1 MDVATITSK
10 DNFLLHNVRKCS
22 PKPLLDIFLAD
33 PLSPAAVAETKKT
46 ADALVTY
53 GALVI
58 KDSRINEE
66 DNENFLNLLEN
77 YFAQSKEI
85 IKKDIHK
92 EWAYQVGVM
101 PELTLKLKCI
111 FEESCMDIIEKLDP
125 NKRPLDVSGCPSDS
139 KIRFFWKMSTPP
151 PYKMEFPL
159 SSIPNIISD
168 AFANVWQTMLETW
181 GNTLKTVNMAELAT
195 LGFGLPH
202 LVSTNMAKYGPHL
215 LGPTS
220 NNLAKHEK
228 ENTCYPDL
236 HIWACNTGNRMSVKI
251 LPGKFMLVQAGKQF
265 EYLTGGY
272 VRAGYHKVVVNNQT
286 VETINH
292 RKVDY
297 PNCPLICISSTFFWH
312 LSSDFTLE
320 PIHKLAIRVPDDEK
334 GKTQYLPIKIG
345 AQV

>member
-1 MDVATITSK
+1 MYA
-10 DNFLLHNVRKCS
+10 VRKCL

-33 PLSPAAVAETKKT
+33 PLSPAAVAKTKKT

-66 DNENFLNLLEN
+66 DNENFLDLLEN
-77 YFAQSKEI
+77 YFAQSEEI
-85 IKKDIHK
+85 IKKDVHK
-92 EWAYQVGVM
+92 KWAYQVGVM

-125 NKRPLDVSGCPSDS
+125 NKRPLDVSECPSDS

-151 PYKMEFPL
+151 PYEMEFPL
-159 SSIPNIISD
+159 SSILNIILD

-181 GNTLKTVNMAELAT
+181 GNTLKTNVAELAT

-202 LVSTNMAKYGPHL
+202 LVFTNMAKYGPHL

-220 NNLAKHEK
+220 NNLAKHGK
-228 ENTCYPDL
+228 ENTCRTIHGHACYPGL
-236 HIWACNTGNRMSVKI
+236 HIWACNTGKRMSVKI
-251 LPGKFMLVQAGKQF
+251 PPGKFMLVQAGKQF
-265 EYLTGGY
+265 EYLTGRYIRPGC
-272 VRAGYHKVVVNNQT
+272 HKVVINDQT
-286 VETINH
+286 
-292 RKVDY
+292 VDY
-297 PNCPLICISSTFFWH
+297 PDCPLIHISSTFFWH

-320 PIHKLAIRVPDDEK
+320 PIHKLAIRVPEDEK
-334 GKTQYLPIKIG
+334 GKTQYPPIKVG
-345 AQV
+345 AQKVKVSNIQR